1 MLNAWTDGKLG
12 PQNQQWPPQLIVT
25 KSKWKHLENT
35 ERTRGINVDQICIDQ
50 NLLFTYTVHAFR
62 SFLVLSTWTS
72 LNFVYGGC
80 LLFPMFLF
88 PPIFRKLEKNTQQ
101 FVTGQETREKEES
114 FFMLWAPGHDW
125 RSTVCAAS
133 TNVWSSAKTYI
144 NDFLFNSTIT
154 FCLIHIFCKNLAIG
168 EHRNAP

>member
-50 NLLFTYTVHAFR
+50 NLLFIYTVHAFR

-101 FVTGQETREKEES
+101 FVTGQETDTVSSRSWLTQHCVCCFNKCMTLSQNLHQWFS
-114 FFMLWAPGHDW
+114 FQFNH
-125 RSTVCAAS
+125 
-133 TNVWSSAKTYI
+133 Y
-144 NDFLFNSTIT
+144 FLFNTH
-154 FCLIHIFCKNLAIG
+154 FL
-168 EHRNAP
+168 